1 MTGCSS
7 RECRSMQY
15 ETQTNIVDGQT
26 EHCRVTVLF
35 FLICTTRPKHCV
47 RLVCNG
53 NLRFTI
59 EGEKARGAGEMYLM
73 LLCWRCHADLVGSDI
88 LQSSLTHH
96 THFILPNLPLEGGS
110 HCGIRECQ
118 KRNKV
123 RGAYLRKDNFPRRQL
138 FLFVS
143 GSWKPVVVKL
153 FFFSSLLQVLGKDM
167 PRMLG
172 GGRLCVS
179 RHTLLPEMQVP
190 PCGLLSTCRSW
201 HPWTVGS
208 RCTHVWRGFSRRDNH
223 SKCACVTAARRA
235 ASIPSTRGVACL
247 GDALRCCTHV
257 ASVTLGVMTR
267 WVSAPRDG
275 RVRDGG
281 LV

>member
-1 MTGCSS
+1 
-7 RECRSMQY
+7 MQY
-15 ETQTNIVDGQT
+15 ETKTNIVDGQT

-35 FLICTTRPKHCV
+35 FFFKKICTTRPKHCV

-96 THFILPNLPLEGGS
+96 THFILPNLSLQGGS

-138 FLFVS
+138 FFFLS
-143 GSWKPVVVKL
+143 LGLGSLWS
-153 FFFSSLLQVLGKDM
+153 SSLFQFASGAWQGHATHARWRTSLRFKA
-167 PRMLG
+167 
-172 GGRLCVS
+172 
-179 RHTLLPEMQVP
+179 HT
-190 PCGLLSTCRSW
+190 
-201 HPWTVGS
+201 
-208 RCTHVWRGFSRRDNH
+208 
-223 SKCACVTAARRA
+223 
-235 ASIPSTRGVACL
+235 VA
-247 GDALRCCTHV
+247 
-257 ASVTLGVMTR
+257 
-267 WVSAPRDG
+267 
-275 RVRDGG
+275 
-281 LV
+281 